1 MGAILGAA
9 AIAGGSSLIGGLLS
23 KGSKPK
29 VPAFKPIDFA
39 AEQKQAIQQNIG
51 SLESA
56 TELATKTTSAE
67 QSQLE
72 SQLRRAIPGYDQLI
86 AQAGKN
92 IGANLRGEVSMDV
105 QSQLQR
111 SAAGRAL
118 GGGFGGGTGM
128 GRNLSARD
136 FGLTSMQI
144 QNQGL
149 AQAQNFI
156 QQQRTFGMAQP
167 FSISSMFI
175 TPGQRIGAM
184 QQQNQQQYGRD
195 LQAAQVAA
203 MPDPTMAAFGSA
215 ISTAGGMY
223 GGASMQRGLM
233 QQMPSLYATT
243 PGGAPSVNSTTIDYS
258 TGETGY
264 PNPMSPA
271 TTYALPPSTFY
282 QGRLG

>member
-1 MGAILGAA
+1 MGLIAGAA
-9 AIAGGSSLIGGLLS
+9 IIGGASLAGSLLS
-23 KGSKPK
+23 KGSKPN

-39 AEQKQAIQQNIG
+39 AEQKQAIQQNLG

-56 TELATKTTSAE
+56 TDLATKTTAAE

-72 SQLRRAIPGYDQLI
+72 QQLRRAIPGYDQLI
-86 AQAGKN
+86 SQAGKN
-92 IGANLRGEVSMDV
+92 IGANLRGEVSQDV
-105 QSQLQR
+105 ASQLQR

-149 AQAQNFI
+149 NQAQNFI
-156 QQQRTFGMAQP
+156 QQQRMFGMAQP
-167 FSISSMFI
+167 FSVSSMFI

-243 PGGAPSVNSTTIDYS
+243 PGGSPSVNSTTIDYS
-258 TGETGY
+258 TGETAY
-264 PNPMSPA
+264 PNLMSPA
-271 TTYALPPSTFY
+271 ANYAVPPSTFY
-282 QGRLG
+282 QGRIG